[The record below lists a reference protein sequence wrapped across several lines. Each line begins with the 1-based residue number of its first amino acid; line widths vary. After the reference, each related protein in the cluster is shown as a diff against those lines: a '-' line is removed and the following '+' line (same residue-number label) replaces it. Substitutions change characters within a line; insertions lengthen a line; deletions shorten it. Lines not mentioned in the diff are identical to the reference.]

1 MARLLRRPVWL
12 LEVFRSTFLAADAS
26 TLGILRGMQLPR
38 FEDLAASAD
47 ATLDLLALAL
57 AAAFGRV
64 DAARALATL
73 DGLGAE
79 VARVLDSSARTP
91 RAERSRSRTC
101 WAQFT
106 ASPGT
111 PSSTT

>member
-1 MARLLRRPVWL
+1 
-12 LEVFRSTFLAADAS
+12 
-26 TLGILRGMQLPR
+26 MQLPR

-57 AAAFGRV
+57 AAAFRRV
-64 DAARALATL
+64 DAVRALATL

-79 VARVLDSSARTP
+79 VAPVLGGRARTP
-91 RAERSRSRTC
+91 GAGSPASWTAARARRGRRRSRSRTC

-111 PSSTT
+111 PSTTTARRTRCSTACSS